1 MILMKLPAFARYI
14 TLESSGECKPFSS
27 ENGTETSLCFVD
39 FSSTEV
45 ESAFFVFCN
54 VCAYTTGTLLNL
66 TKVSFK
72 LRHKVV
78 AMLLLNIL
86 SNDDSRGFLRFH
98 KNTEGVPKIQK
109 KLSRS
114 FTDSCD

>member
-1 MILMKLPAFARYI
+1 MHMVLKKLPAFARYI

-27 ENGTETSLCFVD
+27 ENGTETSLRFVD
-39 FSSTEV
+39 FSSTEI

-66 TKVSFK
+66 AKVSFK

-78 AMLLLNIL
+78 AILLFNNL
-86 SNDDSRGFLRFH
+86 SNDDSRGCLRSQ
-98 KNTEGVPKIQK
+98 KCVPKIQK
-109 KLSRS
+109 KIKS
-114 FTDSCD
+114 FLY